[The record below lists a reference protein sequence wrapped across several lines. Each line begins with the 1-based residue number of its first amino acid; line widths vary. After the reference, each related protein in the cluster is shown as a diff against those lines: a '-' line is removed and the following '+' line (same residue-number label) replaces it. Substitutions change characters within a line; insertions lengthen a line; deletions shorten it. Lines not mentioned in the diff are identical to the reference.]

1 MINIGDL
8 VECPEMMR
16 RGMPS
21 AFPSAHWLGLVFKV
35 KTQTLDGINEEKL
48 FKIHFPNRQQ
58 YWIPTDK
65 LNKIA

>member
-1 MINIGDL
+1 MISIGDL
-8 VECPEMMR
+8 VECPEMIG
-16 RGMPS
+16 RGQPN
-21 AFPSAHWLGLVFKV
+21 AFPSARWLGLVFKV

-65 LNKIA
+65 LNKVA

>member
-16 RGMPS
+16 AWLDAPC
-21 AFPSAHWLGLVFKV
+21 AHWLGLVFKA

-65 LNKIA
+65 HNKIS

>member
-16 RGMPS
+16 AWLDAPC
-21 AFPSAHWLGLVFKV
+21 AHWLGLVFKV

>member
-1 MINIGDL
+1 MISIGDL
-8 VECPEMMR
+8 VECPEMMG
-16 RGMPS
+16 RGFPN

-35 KTQTLDGINEEKL
+35 KTQSLDGINEEKL

>member
-1 MINIGDL
+1 MISIGDL

-35 KTQTLDGINEEKL
+35 KTQSLDGIGEEKMY
-48 FKIHFPNRQQ
+48 KVHFPNRQQ
-58 YWIPTDK
+58 YWILSEN

>member
-16 RGMPS
+16 AWLDAPC
-21 AFPSAHWLGLVFKV
+21 AHWLGLVFKV
-35 KTQTLDGINEEKL
+35 KTQSLDGIGKEKMY
-48 FKIHFPNRQQ
+48 KVHFPNRQQ
-58 YWIPTDK
+58 YWILSEN

>member
-1 MINIGDL
+1 MIVVGDL
-8 VECPEMMR
+8 VECPEMKNAWV
-16 RGMPS
+16 GAPT
-21 AFPSAHWLGLVFKV
+21 AHWIGLVFKV